1 MNLFLIAALVA
12 VVPIGVAIV
21 LLYRTLSSQRN
32 VDLSAADGAL
42 VLAPGKYRPM
52 ARLLKAD
59 DFQFLASQPGYS
71 AELGSRFRAD
81 RRRIFRAY
89 LASLKKDFTR
99 VSLTFQTLI
108 IHSAEDRGDLAAGL
122 VRQRM
127 LFAFAM
133 LAIEGRLMLHAAGV
147 NSLTVDVSG
156 MVETLETMQA
166 QMSMLLTPQGAMA
179 GA

>member
-1 MNLFLIAALVA
+1 MNVFLIGALVA
-12 VVPIGVAIV
+12 LVPAGVVLV
-21 LLYRTLSSQRN
+21 LLFRTLSSQRN
-32 VDLSAADGAL
+32 LDISVDGGLAP
-42 VLAPGKYRPM
+42 APGKYLPM

-59 DFQFLASQPGYS
+59 DFSFLAAQPGYS
-71 AELGSRFRAD
+71 SRLGKRFRTE

-89 LASLKKDFTR
+89 LESLKKDFTR

-108 IHSAEDRGDLAAGL
+108 VHSAEDRGDLAAGL

-133 LAIEGRLMLHAAGV
+133 LAIEGRLLLHAAGV
-147 NSLTVDVSG
+147 NTLTIDVSG
-156 MVETLETMQA
+156 MVESLETMQA
-166 QMSMLLTPQGAMA
+166 QMSLLLTPPQASMA